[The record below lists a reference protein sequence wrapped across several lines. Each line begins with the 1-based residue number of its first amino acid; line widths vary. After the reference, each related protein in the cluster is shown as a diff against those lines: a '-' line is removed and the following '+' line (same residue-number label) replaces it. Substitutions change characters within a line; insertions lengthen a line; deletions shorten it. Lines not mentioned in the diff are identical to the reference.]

1 MASRGEPIGGA
12 LAIEVEIRK
21 EKVSSLRRVAGRLE
35 RAIADLKALEA
46 KMPPP
51 GSPDRARFVERH
63 QALRAEA
70 EQQRWYFIIQREAMG
85 LLHHGVVDEMYP
97 IPPPIR

>member
-12 LAIEVEIRK
+12 LAIEVELRK
-21 EKVSSLRRVAGRLE
+21 EKATALRRVAGRLE
-35 RAIADLKALEA
+35 SALTSLRELEA
-46 KMPPP
+46 KMPSP

-63 QALRAEA
+63 QELRAHA

-85 LLHHGVVDEMYP
+85 LLHHEVVDEMYP
-97 IPPPIR
+97 IPAAIR